1 MAFTHIWHQLHLHRQ
16 KVSFA
21 VLLLLCLAG
30 ASQAQAQKIKGENK
44 PGYDEKR
51 IHYGFYLGL
60 PISKYNIQHSQA
72 YVDQID
78 GGITANAMARP
89 GFYPGLV
96 LNVRL
101 FEYLDARFLPGVGF
115 YGRTIDFED
124 GTQAEGETEAF
135 GDATISST
143 VIELPLLLKY
153 RAKRR
158 GNFRMYMVGGVKGS
172 RDLGNRKDTQFGD
185 RLHTEKLDLSIEYGV
200 GLDIFYPYFKFAPEV
215 RFSHGLINQKAP
227 YSSQYSDL
235 IERLTTHNVSFV
247 LYFE

>member
-16 KVSFA
+16 KIGFA
-21 VLLLLCLAG
+21 VLFILCLAG
-30 ASQAQAQKIKGENK
+30 TTQVQAQKIKGENK

-60 PISKYNIQHSQA
+60 PISKYQIQHSQA
-72 YVDQID
+72 YADQLD
-78 GGITANAMARP
+78 GGMTANAMSRP

-115 YGRTIDFED
+115 YGRTIDFDD
-124 GTQAEGETEAF
+124 GTQEDGQTAAF
-135 GDATISST
+135 NNATISST

-158 GNFRMYMVGGVKGS
+158 GNFRMYMVGGMKAS
-172 RDLGNRKDTQFGD
+172 RDLGNRKDTQYGD
-185 RLHTEKLDLSIEYGV
+185 RIHTEGMTCRSNTAWDW
-200 GLDIFYPYFKFAPEV
+200 IFST
-215 RFSHGLINQKAP
+215 RT
-227 YSSQYSDL
+227 SSS
-235 IERLTTHNVSFV
+235 RRK
-247 LYFE
+247 